1 MTHPFW
7 PLFDLRLRTERLE
20 LRLPDDDELA
30 RLCAIAQAG
39 IHDPGEMPFSIPW
52 TDKPSPRFE
61 REFAQFHWGIRAQWQ
76 PDAWNLELMVV
87 ANGEPIGS
95 QGILARD
102 FATYGLVGTGSWLG
116 RAFQGKGYGKEMR
129 GAVLALAFEGLD
141 AKVAVTEAFVDNRA
155 SAGVSRALGYREN
168 GIGRAAPRGQP
179 IDTLRFRMTADDWR
193 SRARPHV
200 EIEGLEASLDL
211 FGVARGDRG

>member
-1 MTHPFW
+1 MTHPLW
-7 PLFDLRLRTERLE
+7 PLFDFRLRTERLE

-30 RLCAIAQAG
+30 RLCAIARAG
-39 IHDPGEMPFSIPW
+39 IHDPGEMPFAFPW

-61 REFAQFHWGIRAQWQ
+61 REFAQFHWGLRAQWQ

-87 ANGEPIGS
+87 ANGEPIGA

-129 GAVLALAFEGLD
+129 GTVLALAFEGLD

-179 IDTLRFRMTADDWR
+179 LDTLRFRMTADDWR
-193 SRARPHV
+193 SRARPRV
-200 EIEGLEASLDL
+200 EIEGLAASLDL
-211 FGVARGDRG
+211 FGVTRGGGG